1 MWRPRREDRLLS
13 CRYKT
18 ARVELSCPATTAHA
32 RSWIL
37 EDATIYADMGR
48 QHHADM
54 MGGQTGGARPL
65 RAWTVSFTHGEVVG
79 WTE

>member
-1 MWRPRREDRLLS
+1 L
-13 CRYKT
+13 
-18 ARVELSCPATTAHA
+18 
-32 RSWIL
+32 IL